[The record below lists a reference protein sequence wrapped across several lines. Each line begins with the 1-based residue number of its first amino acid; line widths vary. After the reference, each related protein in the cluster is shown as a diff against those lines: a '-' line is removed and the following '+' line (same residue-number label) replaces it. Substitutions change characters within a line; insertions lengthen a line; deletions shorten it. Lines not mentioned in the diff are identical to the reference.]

1 MFILPST
8 TSMSCV
14 FTFWWCLMPSLH
26 CYTHEPCGCYVIIRE
41 CDGNLFW
48 NLSSMPPTWLIKL
61 YAHLPSLNSQK
72 KPVITGSMQIQIS
85 TFHLKWA
92 SVHFCLYFLFV
103 LYFVYFC
110 VFQLSYL
117 CPIASLWCL
126 VFSFYW
132 SHPLPTVAPNV
143 SRTMLLSKRAH
154 KMSNFK
160 NINYW
165 RKALNGRCIQSSTQG
180 FFWSH
185 AVLID
190 CTMYIDPEGVL
201 K

>member
-26 CYTHEPCGCYVIIRE
+26 CYTHEPCGCYAIIRE

-85 TFHLKWA
+85 TFHLEWA
-92 SVHFCLYFLFV
+92 SVQIWICLYFLFV
-103 LYFVYFC
+103 LYFCISVVIFMPYCLSMVSSIFFLLESPTAHC
-110 VFQLSYL
+110 GTKCITHNALVKESPQNEQFQKYQ
-117 CPIASLWCL
+117 
-126 VFSFYW
+126 
-132 SHPLPTVAPNV
+132 
-143 SRTMLLSKRAH
+143 LLKKSSEWG
-154 KMSNFK
+154 MYSV
-160 NINYW
+160 
-165 RKALNGRCIQSSTQG
+165 LGSSTQG
-180 FFWSH
+180 F
-185 AVLID
+185 LIFMIT
-190 CTMYIDPEGVL
+190 CCFNWLYNNPEGV
-201 K
+201 